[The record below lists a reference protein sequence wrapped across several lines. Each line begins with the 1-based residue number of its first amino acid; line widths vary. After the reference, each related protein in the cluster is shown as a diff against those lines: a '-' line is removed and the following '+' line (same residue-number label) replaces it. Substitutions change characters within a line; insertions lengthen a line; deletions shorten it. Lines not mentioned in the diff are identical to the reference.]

1 MNNLYT
7 MISSAIAGEKA
18 TAENKLLNNERLV
31 SSEQFMPVSH
41 TTIEG
46 TNLPVWHVRFEALK
60 TDNPFDFCLEIKDDI
75 ILGVEDAESDVVN
88 LSHYNRKILGVSR
101 RHLKLSPTETDLLI
115 TDLASTN
122 GARKNGRFIQ
132 PNTPY
137 SICNGDILELG
148 DLILSVNI
156 VKTPHA
162 RFDVRDD
169 PRNIV
174 NAYTHISTALTSN
187 LSTDA
192 VLDRILE
199 MAANLCRTDEIALF
213 LWNEQAHELTLR
225 SERGMGNAK
234 TRLAKICIEKD
245 LPVSEVLRTG
255 EPSRSKITNGQKH
268 EIMRGHQA
276 DAVLYAPITAGEVS
290 LGVLI
295 AARRIKAI
303 DFTQEDERLLCTMGK
318 FAAVAIQDSRKYEAS
333 NLTLQSKLD
342 ELSAYN
348 NISKALSKTNNLTG
362 IYSVLR
368 NQVREHWKVENIG
381 LWLVEEATDKLVP
394 FPKPS
399 FHKTYSM
406 GQELIG
412 EVASRAEAILATD
425 IKLFSE
431 PTKTLEPTLQ
441 LLARSAACVPIIENS
456 NVLGVLAV
464 FSTNEN
470 EFDEKDI
477 NLLQAFSQAAAT
489 AIRNAWLFEQ
499 VDNQRATIL
508 AAVNMLPHPMMIV
521 DQDGK
526 IIVSNKA
533 ADVML
538 NELHSSQN
546 GKEGSHGGFAM
557 HLTTLMS
564 GLSES
569 KWRTKEII
577 VGNKVYIATLEYAS
591 MIGTIIL
598 MQDVT
603 DPVTGTSNHR
613 HFHDLA
619 EQAFQQSKRYTKPL
633 AALII
638 GLDDLRRVINEQG
651 HAVGDQILKGL
662 ASELRSFLR
671 TPDILGRYHEN
682 EFVVILPETN
692 LESTRVVAERIVRLM
707 SKKNIVAE
715 NYKMASRL
723 SIGLAMLDLEKDNSV
738 DVFMEKAYEAFMLA
752 KNDSKCRI
760 KIHEDAG

>member
-1 MNNLYT
+1 MNNIYT
-7 MISSAIAGEKA
+7 MISSALVNEKK
-18 TAENKLLNNERLV
+18 TAQKKLLNNKQLV
-31 SSEQFMPVSH
+31 SSEQFVSVPYA
-41 TTIEG
+41 TIED
-46 TNLPVWHVRFEALK
+46 TNLPAWQVRFELLK
-60 TDNPFDFCLEIKDDI
+60 TDNPVDFCLEIKADT
-75 ILGVEDAESDVVN
+75 ILGVEDTEDGVIN
-88 LSHYNRKILGVSR
+88 LLQYNNKILGVSR

-122 GARKNGRFIQ
+122 GTRKNGRFMQ

-148 DLILSVNI
+148 DLILSANI
-156 VKTPHA
+156 VKAPHG
-162 RFDVRDD
+162 RSVVTDD

-174 NAYTHISTALTSN
+174 NAFTHISTALISN
-187 LSTDA
+187 LSTDD

-199 MAANLCRTDEIALF
+199 IATNLCRADEIALF
-213 LWNEQAHELTLR
+213 LWDEQAHELSLR
-225 SERGMGNAK
+225 AERGMSGVK
-234 TRLAKICIEKD
+234 MGLGKVRLEKA
-245 LPVSEVLRTG
+245 LPVCEVLRTG
-255 EPSRSKITNGQKH
+255 EPLRSKITNGQKH
-268 EIMRGHQA
+268 EFVTGHHA
-276 DAVLYAPITAGEVS
+276 DAVLYAPITVGEVS

-295 AARRIKAI
+295 AARRTKAM
-303 DFTQEDERLLCTMGK
+303 DFTQEDERILCTMGK

-333 NLTLQSKLD
+333 NLTLQSKID
-342 ELSAYN
+342 ELSTYN

-362 IYSVLR
+362 IYNVLR
-368 NQVREHWKVENIG
+368 NQVRERWKVENIG
-381 LWLVEEATDKLVP
+381 LWLIEEATNNLVP

-399 FHKTYSM
+399 FHKTYAI
-406 GQELIG
+406 GHELIG
-412 EVASRAEAILATD
+412 EVASRAEPILATD

-441 LLARSAACVPIIENS
+441 LLARSAACVPIIENN

-464 FSTNEN
+464 FSTKEN
-470 EFDEKDI
+470 EFDEEDI
-477 NLLQAFSQAAAT
+477 NLLQAFSQAAAA

-521 DQDGK
+521 DQEGK

-546 GKEGSHGGFAM
+546 GKEGTHGGFVM
-557 HLTTLMS
+557 PLTTLMS

-569 KWRTKEII
+569 KWCTKEII

-613 HFHDLA
+613 NFHDLA

-638 GLDDLRRVINEQG
+638 GLDDLRRVINEEG
-651 HAVGDQILKGL
+651 HAIGNQILKGL

-671 TPDILGRYHEN
+671 TPDILGRYQEN
-682 EFVVILPETN
+682 EFIVILPETN
-692 LESTRVVAERIVRLM
+692 LESAKVVAERIVRLM
-707 SKKNIVAE
+707 SKKNIIAE
-715 NYKMASRL
+715 NYKMVSKL
-723 SIGLAMLDLEKDNSV
+723 SIGIAVLDLEKDDSV
-738 DVFMEKAYEAFMLA
+738 DIFMGKAYGAFTLA
-752 KNDSKCRI
+752 KNDSKCQI
-760 KIHEDAG
+760 KIHKDA